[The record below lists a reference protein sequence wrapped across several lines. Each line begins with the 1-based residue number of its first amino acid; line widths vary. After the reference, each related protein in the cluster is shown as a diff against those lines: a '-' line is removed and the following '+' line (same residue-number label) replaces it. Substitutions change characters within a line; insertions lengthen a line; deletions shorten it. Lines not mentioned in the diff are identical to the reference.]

1 LNFSI
6 HNTWVYIPE
15 NKMEDFK
22 FMTTGQYGSN
32 GMLNNNIGH
41 IRLSQ
46 FTSSTYK
53 EVKDALTDLKNNHQP
68 SWKT

>member
-1 LNFSI
+1 
-6 HNTWVYIPE
+6 
-15 NKMEDFK
+15 MEDFK